1 MMRTDLG
8 DDLLTE
14 LAVSARDGS
23 PADLEA
29 FVLAAYPCV
38 RSFVSYLADPQ
49 SADDLAQETFLR
61 VIGSLRT
68 FAARSCVRSWLL
80 SIARRVVIDRFRA
93 AAARPAVAELADW
106 LAVVERRRL
115 GTTPSPENE
124 VVLADLL
131 AEVPGERRV
140 AFVLTQLV
148 GLPYTEAAEVLG
160 CPVGMIRSRVARARL
175 QLLTSIHEAD
185 RAA

>member
-1 MMRTDLG
+1 MRTDLN
-8 DDLLTE
+8 DDVLTE
-14 LAVSARDGS
+14 LAVNARDGS

-38 RSFVSYLADPQ
+38 RRFVAYLTDPQ
-49 SADDLAQETFLR
+49 SAEDLTQETFLR

-68 FAARSCVRSWLL
+68 FAARSSARSWLL
-80 SIARRVVIDRFRA
+80 SIARRVVIDRFRSA
-93 AAARPAVAELADW
+93 AVRPAVADLPDW
-106 LAVVERRRL
+106 QAVVERRRH
-115 GTTPSPENE
+115 GSTPSPENA

-131 AEVPGERRV
+131 TRVPGERRA

-148 GLPYTEAAEVLG
+148 GLPYTEAADVLG
-160 CPVGMIRSRVARARL
+160 CPVGTIRSRVARARL
-175 QLLTSIHEAD
+175 QLVTSVLEAD

>member
-1 MMRTDLG
+1 MRTDPS

-38 RSFVSYLADPQ
+38 RRFVSYLTDPQ

-61 VIGSLRT
+61 VFGSLRT
-68 FAARSCVRSWLL
+68 FAARSCARSWLL
-80 SIARRVVIDRFRA
+80 SIARRVVVDRFRYT
-93 AAARPAVAELADW
+93 AARPAVADLPDW
-106 LAVVERRRL
+106 QSVVERRRL
-115 GTTPSPENE
+115 AGTPSPEDE

-131 AEVPGERRV
+131 AYLPGERRM
-140 AFVLTQLV
+140 AFVLTQLI

-160 CPVGMIRSRVARARL
+160 CPVGTVRSRVARARL
-175 QLLTSIHEAD
+175 QLAHSVLAAD
-185 RAA
+185 SAA